1 MEPSVEQRVTF
12 LEARVKTLEGLLAV
26 TSAPTPVPAAVSP
39 PLPAWSP
46 PRKAAPELKPKP
58 EPKRDLEELL
68 GGRVLGLVGGV
79 AVVIAAVFFVVM
91 AVRNGWI
98 GEAARMELAFAAS
111 AALVG
116 LGIWLY
122 ERRGQTQAALATVA
136 AGLAALYISDA
147 ATTLR
152 YHLVSP
158 SVGLVIAGAV
168 GALALGLALRWNS
181 QEIAGIGIVGSL
193 LAPIFVDAGTS
204 TSSLVFM
211 TIALL
216 AAIGVVV
223 WRGWAWLAVAAYV
236 VSAPQAADWLSA
248 EHNTRLGLTLAVTI
262 AFWLLYV
269 VAALG
274 HELRTP
280 TESLRLSS
288 ASLLLANAVVTAAG
302 GWWLIDDAGHRAGAN
317 AWLFALA
324 GAHIVLGTLVLRS
337 RASREIAQ
345 LLYGV
350 AAGIVGVAITVSL
363 NGPAVVAAWSFEALV
378 LAWAGRRTSTPERGL
393 VASLLFAGL
402 AAGHVLVFEV
412 RPDSLAYGVH
422 SIPVAIGS
430 VGLVLLALTGIATA
444 YREVRVPIAWA
455 SAALLVYLAIS
466 LVPPDSLAYGVHS
479 IPVAIGSVG
488 MVLLAL
494 AGIAA
499 AYREVRE
506 PIAWAGAA
514 VAVYL
519 ASCLVVD
526 LAGASPANSTQTSQ
540 LALSGFWGALGLAAI
555 LAGLVRRKRELRFA
569 GLGILALAVGKVF
582 LVDLAHLESIW
593 RVGSFLAIGLLLLAG
608 AFAYQRARLPSV
620 HDRREAG

>member
-1 MEPSVEQRVTF
+1 MEPSVEQRITF

-26 TSAPTPVPAAVSP
+26 RSAPAPAPTPVAP
-39 PLPAWSP
+39 PLKTWSP
-46 PRKAAPELKPKP
+46 PKKVVRPEPKP
-58 EPKRDLEELL
+58 ERDLEELL
-68 GGRVLGLVGGV
+68 GGRVLGWVGGV

-111 AALVG
+111 ATLVG

-136 AGLAALYISDA
+136 AGLAALYASDA

-152 YHLVSP
+152 YGLVSP
-158 SVGLVIAGAV
+158 SVGLVIAGAI
-168 GALALGLALRWNS
+168 GALALAMAVRWNS
-181 QEIAGIGIVGSL
+181 QEIAGIGIVGAL
-193 LAPIFVDAGTS
+193 LAPVFVDCGTS
-204 TSSLVFM
+204 TSALVFM
-211 TIALL
+211 TIALV

-223 WRGWAWLAVAAYV
+223 RQGWAWLAVVAYV
-236 VSAPQAADWLSA
+236 VSVPQAAAWLA
-248 EHNTRLGLTLAVTI
+248 TEHDTRLGLTLAVLT

-269 VAALG
+269 AAALG
-274 HELRTP
+274 HELLTP
-280 TESLRLSS
+280 TKSLRLSS
-288 ASLLLANAVVTAAG
+288 TSLLLANAVVTAAG

-324 GAHIVLGTLVLRS
+324 GAHVVLGTLVLRS
-337 RASREIAQ
+337 RVSREIAL

-363 NGPAVVAAWSFEALV
+363 DGPAVVAAWSFEALV
-378 LAWAGRRTSTPERGL
+378 LAWAGRRTTTPERGL

-412 RPDSLAYGVH
+412 RPDSLAYGVQ
-422 SIPVAIGS
+422 SIPVAVGS
-430 VGLVLLALTGIATA
+430 SGLVLLALAGIAAA
-444 YREVRVPIAWA
+444 YRDVRVPIAWA
-455 SAALLVYLAIS
+455 SAALVVYLAGG

-479 IPVAIGSVG
+479 IPVAVGSSG
-488 MVLLAL
+488 LVLLAL

-499 AYREVRE
+499 ACREVRE
-506 PIAWAGAA
+506 PIAWTGAA
-514 VAVYL
+514 LAVYL

-526 LAGASPANSTQTSQ
+526 LAGASPGHSTQTSQ
-540 LALSGFWGALGLAAI
+540 LALSGFWSALGFAAI
-555 LAGLVRRKRELRFA
+555 VVGLVLRKRELRLA
-569 GLGILALAVGKVF
+569 GLGVLALAVGKVF

-608 AFAYQRARLPSV
+608 AFAYQRARLASL
-620 HDRREAG
+620 HEHREAG